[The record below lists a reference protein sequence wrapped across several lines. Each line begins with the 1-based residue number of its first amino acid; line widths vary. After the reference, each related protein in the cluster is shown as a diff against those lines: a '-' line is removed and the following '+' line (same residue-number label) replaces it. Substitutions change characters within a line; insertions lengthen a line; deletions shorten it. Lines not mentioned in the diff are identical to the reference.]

1 MNPLRLDSIQS
12 SICKEQAELFE
23 MAAIQGLDC
32 DRFVAFYMNS
42 STATGMDSEFDHSQ
56 WAGAGYLMEELE
68 DAANGLPRSDEIY
81 DPEAM
86 YWMGY
91 LYRYWHFYTGESSK
105 EIYKR
110 VDAATM
116 ALIYPGYH
124 TRRDGRVR
132 RAVRRRAIYQNVGR
146 RHVPRPSREKVWTG
160 IHTRKRSR
168 QAVAIHGQ

>member
-1 MNPLRLDSIQS
+1 MRLDNIQL
-12 SICKEQAELFE
+12 SICKEQASLFE

-32 DRFVAFYMNS
+32 DRFVEFYMNS
-42 STATGMDSEFDHSQ
+42 STAAGMDSEFDHSQ

-68 DAANGLPRSDEIY
+68 DDSGGLPRSDKIY

-105 EIYKR
+105 EIYKH

-124 TRRDGRVR
+124 TLDPQE
-132 RAVRRRAIYQNVGR
+132 AIDRLLEPPPTQ
-146 RHVPRPSREKVWTG
+146 W
-160 IHTRKRSR
+160 
-168 QAVAIHGQ
+168 Q

>member
-1 MNPLRLDSIQS
+1 
-12 SICKEQAELFE
+12 
-23 MAAIQGLDC
+23 
-32 DRFVAFYMNS
+32 MNS
-42 STATGMDSEFDHSQ
+42 NTAVGMDSEFDHSQ

-68 DAANGLPRSDEIY
+68 DDAGGLPRSDKIY

-110 VDAATM
+110 IDAATM

-124 TRRDGRVR
+124 TLDPQE
-132 RAVRRRAIYQNVGR
+132 AIDRLLEPLEG
-146 RHVPRPSREKVWTG
+146 
-160 IHTRKRSR
+160 
-168 QAVAIHGQ
+168 